1 MNANQDEC
9 VYYAHK
15 DYVGLWKRFLII
27 LIDFTMLF
35 LCSLLIA
42 AILLTISVGPYR
54 WDSIRAAIWVLFL
67 ATSYP
72 YLVLLKRT
80 QVGTLA
86 YWLLSTRIVNLKGNR
101 PSVFQMTFRW
111 LLLIF
116 GPFHFLIDTFWLG
129 GDENKQTLRDKIV
142 GTYVIGKYA
151 RPAGQG
157 MQVVRPYYF
166 LGFSFLFRE
175 VKRP

>member
-1 MNANQDEC
+1 MNANQDEG

-27 LIDFTMLF
+27 LIDFTTLF

-42 AILLTISVGPYR
+42 AILSTIGILPYR
-54 WDSIRAAIWVLFL
+54 QDDIPAATWVVFL
-67 ATSYP
+67 AASCP
-72 YLVLLKRT
+72 YLVILKRT

-157 MQVVRPYYF
+157 IQVVRPYYF

>member
-1 MNANQDEC
+1 MNANQDEG

-15 DYVGLWKRFLII
+15 DCVGLWKRFLII
-27 LIDFTMLF
+27 FIDLTALF
-35 LCSLLIA
+35 LCTLLIVG
-42 AILLTISVGPYR
+42 ILSTIGILPYR
-54 WDSIRAAIWVLFL
+54 LENMGAASRVVFL
-67 ATSYP
+67 ATSCP
-72 YLVLLKRT
+72 YLVLLKRSYT
-80 QVGTLA
+80 GTLA
-86 YWLLSTRIVNLKGNR
+86 YWLLSVRIVDLKGNP
-101 PSVFQMTFRW
+101 PSVFRMTFRW

-116 GPFHFLIDTFWLG
+116 GPFHFLVDLFWLG

-151 RPAGQG
+151 HPIGQG
-157 MQVVRPYYF
+157 VQVVRPYYF